1 MTKKIT
7 LFLVL
12 ICCLIMA
19 FYDFAAAGSVVGS
32 KHDFSR
38 SGLSGS
44 PFARIWRMYDSSSG
58 ADKLYVNEVCVF
70 CHTPHAASTSSY
82 YKIDGSNQVLW
93 NRVVPVGAG
102 AANNMYD
109 LYQSPTL
116 TRISVNAPT
125 GSTLMCLSCHDGVTS
140 VAVGDQYTGTNV
152 LLNPPGTTKA
162 VRIDS
167 YPAPGMSGKIGSV
180 YNGDILVGGWGANIG
195 ELDPSTYTAASKIN
209 LSNDHPVSF
218 DWVDGLPGMF
228 AGAPT
233 NPALR
238 LFGSTKRMECATCHN
253 VHDETSY
260 PPFLVMSN
268 TGSAMCRACHDK

>member
-1 MTKKIT
+1 
-7 LFLVL
+7 
-12 ICCLIMA
+12 MA
-19 FYDFAAAGSVVGS
+19 LYGFAAAGSIVGS

-38 SGLSGS
+38 SGLGSS
-44 PFARIWRMYDSSSG
+44 PFARIWRMYTSPGG
-58 ADKLYVNEVCVF
+58 ADLGYVNEVCVF

-93 NRVVPVGAG
+93 NRIVPVGAG

-116 TRISVNAPT
+116 TRITLNYPT

-140 VAVGDQYTGTNV
+140 VAVGDQAVGTNV
-152 LLNPPGTTKA
+152 LLNAPGSNSTNKA

-167 YPAPGMSGKIGSV
+167 FPSPGATGKIGSI
-180 YNGDILVGGWGANIG
+180 YNGDILTGGWGANIG
-195 ELDPSTYTAASKIN
+195 ELDPTTYTAASKIN

-218 DWVDGLPGMF
+218 DWVDGVPGIF

-233 NPALR
+233 DPRLR
-238 LFGSTKRMECATCHN
+238 LFGTNRRMECSTCHN
-253 VHDETSY
+253 VHDQTSF

-268 TGSAMCRACHDK
+268 TGSLMCRACHDK